1 MLPADVRTT
10 AHALQ
15 NVINDGYQ
23 LSVQRDLASED
34 RRCQKVDKQ
43 HIYK

>member
-15 NVINDGYQ
+15 NVINDGSM
-23 LSVQRDLASED
+23 SVQRDLASED

-43 HIYK
+43 HIYR